1 LGSKEIVVSDR
12 YAARTDVP
20 ADRSRGEIERLLFRY
35 GATAFQYGWEGDTA
49 AIGFKLADRYVRILL
64 PMPDRADPAFRQS
77 EGGRRRSAETQQ
89 RAYEQA
95 VRQRWRA
102 LVLIIK
108 AKLEAIA
115 SGITTLEREFLADVV
130 MPNNETVGQWLQPQI
145 EAAYQSGRMPPLL
158 PGATE

>member
-1 LGSKEIVVSDR
+1 MTDR

-20 ADRSRGEIERLLFRY
+20 IDRSRAEIERLLVRY
-35 GATAFQYGWEGDTA
+35 GATAFQYGWEGDVS
-49 AIGFKLADRYVRILL
+49 AIAFKLNDRYVRILL
-64 PMPDRADPAFRQS
+64 PMPDRADVSTSAT
-77 EGGRRRSAETQQ
+77 GKRRSGDTQQ
-89 RAYEQA
+89 RAYDQA

-115 SGITTLEREFLADVV
+115 SGITTIEREFLADVV
-130 MPNNETVGQWLQPQI
+130 MPNNQTVGQWLTPQI

-158 PGATE
+158 PGVNE

>member
-1 LGSKEIVVSDR
+1 VSDR

-20 ADRSRGEIERLLFRY
+20 ADRSRAEIERLLVRY
-35 GATAFQYGWEGDTA
+35 GATAFQYGWEGDVA
-49 AIGFKLADRYVRILL
+49 AIGFKLQDRYVRILL
-64 PMPDRADPAFRQS
+64 PMPERTDVA
-77 EGGRRRSAETQQ
+77 RSATGKQRSDTSQQ

-115 SGITTLEREFLADVV
+115 SGITTLEREFMADVV

-158 PGATE
+158 PGAEP